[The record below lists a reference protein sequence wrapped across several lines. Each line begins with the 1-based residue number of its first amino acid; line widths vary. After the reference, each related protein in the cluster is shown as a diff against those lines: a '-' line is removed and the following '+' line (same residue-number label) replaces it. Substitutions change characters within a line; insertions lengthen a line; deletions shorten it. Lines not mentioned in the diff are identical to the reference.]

1 VQVAADWSSEDVSV
15 TITDDGP
22 GFAPEIM
29 DRIGDPY
36 VTSRRQRKMNVDSEA
51 GGGLGLGFFI
61 AKTLLE
67 RAGATLEFENR
78 VAPARGAVVRVR
90 WGRGDFEQPP
100 AFVY

>member
-1 VQVAADWSSEDVSV
+1 
-15 TITDDGP
+15 
-22 GFAPEIM
+22 M

-36 VTSRRQRKMNVDSEA
+36 ITSRRQRRMNVSTEG

-78 VAPARGAVVRVR
+78 TAPERGAVVRVR
-90 WGRGDFEQPP
+90 WGRDDFEQPP
-100 AFVY
+100 QFAY